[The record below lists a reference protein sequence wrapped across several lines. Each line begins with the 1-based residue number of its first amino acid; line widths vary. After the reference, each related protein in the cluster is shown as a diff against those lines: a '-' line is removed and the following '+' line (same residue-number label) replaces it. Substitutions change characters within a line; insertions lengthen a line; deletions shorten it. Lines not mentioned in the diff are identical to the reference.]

1 MNMEIFRNSE
11 FGSIRVIEEDGKY
24 LFCGSDV
31 AKALGYSNPRKAVR
45 DHARGGTKRS
55 IPTASGDQTM
65 TFLPEGDVYRLI
77 VHSRLPG
84 AERFE
89 KWVFDEVLPTIRR
102 TGGYMTPSLLE
113 EAARHPE
120 ILLSFADQLLAEHEK
135 NRRLTGE
142 VERLRPKADFY
153 DAFVRPGNC
162 TNIRATAKE
171 LGVGERNFCR
181 FLMEEGFL
189 YRCPA
194 GYLLPYAKPSNK
206 GLFQVKDFWKYGH
219 FRQQTLITPQ
229 GKDLLRMMLCGG
241 QMSMEF
247 DFFASEA
254 WILKTRYTLLTGR
267 PLSTTQTMR
276 VPSIGFPPQL
286 AFLAGRIKDEEDVFH
301 VLDAAKRYG
310 EIAEEKFQ
318 GWGIPG
324 RYLVFGDPKDL
335 KDLMAK
341 ELAEATPVPVEEP
354 KSKKYKD
361 EYIIPGYGFR
371 MLVGD
376 IHHLIVLYYSLARRL
391 SEAETEKDFLRL
403 KKKAGGYEK
412 VLKKL
417 FRSLGLPE
425 DSNAAQDVLEESII
439 RRHNLVR
446 LEDVEEPQDEGD
458 LEGDE
463 VWSD

>member
-1 MNMEIFRNSE
+1 MKNKIY
-11 FGSIRVIEEDGKY
+11 IIEGKTY
-24 LFCGSDV
+24 L
-31 AKALGYSNPRKAVR
+31 N
-45 DHARGGTKRS
+45 H
-55 IPTASGDQTM
+55 IN
-65 TFLPEGDVYRLI
+65 
-77 VHSRLPG
+77 
-84 AERFE
+84 
-89 KWVFDEVLPTIRR
+89 DEVHLY
-102 TGGYMTPSLLE
+102 GLL
-113 EAARHPE
+113 H
-120 ILLSFADQLLAEHEK
+120 
-135 NRRLTGE
+135 
-142 VERLRPKADFY
+142 
-153 DAFVRPGNC
+153 
-162 TNIRATAKE
+162 
-171 LGVGERNFCR
+171 
-181 FLMEEGFL
+181 
-189 YRCPA
+189 
-194 GYLLPYAKPSNK
+194 
-206 GLFQVKDFWKYGH
+206 
-219 FRQQTLITPQ
+219 
-229 GKDLLRMMLCGG
+229 
-241 QMSMEF
+241 
-247 DFFASEA
+247 
-254 WILKTRYTLLTGR
+254 
-267 PLSTTQTMR
+267 
-276 VPSIGFPPQL
+276 QL

-301 VLDAAKRYG
+301 VLDTAKRYG

-354 KSKKYKD
+354 KPKKYKD

-371 MLVGD
+371 MLVG
-376 IHHLIVLYYSLARRL
+376 
-391 SEAETEKDFLRL
+391 LRL